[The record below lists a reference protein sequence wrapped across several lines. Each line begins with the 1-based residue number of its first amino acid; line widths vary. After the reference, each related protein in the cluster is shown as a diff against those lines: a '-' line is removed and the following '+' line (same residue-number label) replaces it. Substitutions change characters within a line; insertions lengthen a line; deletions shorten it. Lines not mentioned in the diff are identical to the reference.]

1 MHARIHS
8 REETRLEA
16 VDMDMDRI
24 HQVMYSTRGWGGV
37 GWGYGPGVN
46 RLEARGVTTEQE
58 GRWGKYEE
66 RG

>member
-37 GWGYGPGVN
+37 GVRPGGKPSGSQGGNYGPGG
-46 RLEARGVTTEQE
+46 EMG
-58 GRWGKYEE
+58 
-66 RG
+66 